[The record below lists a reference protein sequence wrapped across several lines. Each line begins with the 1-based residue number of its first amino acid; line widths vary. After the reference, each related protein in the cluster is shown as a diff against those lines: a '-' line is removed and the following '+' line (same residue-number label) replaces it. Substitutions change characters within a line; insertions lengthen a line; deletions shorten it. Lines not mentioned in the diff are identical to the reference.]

1 MTPLLSAA
9 IENGIA
15 VTVVTRPA
23 EDYTGD
29 GKNTTEDNIE
39 RLRSLGITVRTK
51 SGFHQK
57 FTVIDAKTVWF
68 GSVNFL
74 SFGTAE
80 ESLMRF
86 ESYDIAGEL
95 MDTVLE

>member
-1 MTPLLSAA
+1 MTPLLNTS

-23 EDYTGD
+23 EDYTGE
-29 GKNTTEDNIE
+29 GKIATEDNIE

-51 SGFHQK
+51 RAFHQK

-86 ESYDIAGEL
+86 ESCDIAGEL